1 MERIFYHGIFP
12 NIPCISIT
20 KMIEIIQSGAIK
32 SRRLQGVTS
41 KFGYNGDDYISICS
55 KEDEKEYFKY
65 PINAYDTYILNG
77 FCFIISDDIPAI
89 KVRYTEVYNDFD
101 FETIIELMSE
111 KPEQRYS
118 DMFDEWQ
125 VKDEISLNQIIG
137 IGIPYDEVSKLNG
150 EFKIEL
156 DILINIAT
164 SMGWDIVNTSDAKD
178 LDDYERRILNDEKI
192 NSMEKRKLYE

>member
-12 NIPCISIT
+12 NIPCIAIT

-41 KFGYNGDDYISICS
+41 EFGFNGDDYISICS
-55 KEDEKEYFKY
+55 KEDEKEYSKY
-65 PINAYDTYILNG
+65 PINAYDRYISNS

-89 KVRYTEVYNDFD
+89 KVRYIEVYNDFD
-101 FETIIELMSE
+101 FETILERMIE

-125 VKDEISLNQIIG
+125 VKDEINLNHIIG
-137 IGIPYDEVSKLNG
+137 IGIPIDESKS
-150 EFKIEL
+150 
-156 DILINIAT
+156 A
-164 SMGWDIVNTSDAKD
+164 
-178 LDDYERRILNDEKI
+178 
-192 NSMEKRKLYE
+192 